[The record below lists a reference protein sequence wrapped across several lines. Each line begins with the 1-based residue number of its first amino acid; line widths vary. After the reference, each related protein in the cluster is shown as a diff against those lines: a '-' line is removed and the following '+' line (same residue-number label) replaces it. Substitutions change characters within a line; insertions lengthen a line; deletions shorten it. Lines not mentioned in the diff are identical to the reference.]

1 MNGYSNPGG
10 PPPGGPPARSRSVAS
25 VDTGNAFSAVFSAFG
40 RDFVELFRNPLAFVG
55 GVGGMILTGALAY
68 LGVTVLADAA
78 DSNDPNAEDEDEF
91 MIDFEPGALVKLGV
105 KMEET
110 EIPEKIIV
118 QETRAEEEAEVVEE
132 AVTDDAKAA
141 PATEKPPEDP
151 PDKPKKTDN
160 PKPPTEKKDSK
171 LPTSKLPTTANTP
184 YKNDLPTVTQ
194 DRGDPFGDPGG
205 WADRAKDGDPWA
217 TSVMKALNNMKV
229 GAFAGKGG
237 AGDFRFQLTICK
249 DGTIKKVDKKG
260 GSLSQEGQDAVR
272 LALEQLDI
280 PKPPGDVS
288 KQMSSACAKIKY
300 TFVWS
305 AKGVK

>member
-1 MNGYSNPGG
+1 MN
-10 PPPGGPPARSRSVAS
+10 PPHRSSGAS
-25 VDTGNAFSAVFSAFG
+25 RVDTGNAVSAVFGAFG
-40 RDFVELFRNPLAFVG
+40 RDFADLFRNPLAFVG
-55 GVGGMILTGALAY
+55 GIGGMVLTGALAY
-68 LGVTVLADAA
+68 LGVTVMADAA
-78 DSNDPNAEDEDEF
+78 SGDDANAEDEDEF

-141 PATEKPPEDP
+141 PATEKPEDP
-151 PDKPKKTDN
+151 PDKPKKTDA
-160 PKPPTEKKDSK
+160 PKPTEKKDSK

-229 GAFAGKGG
+229 GAYSGKGG
-237 AGDFRFQLTICK
+237 AGDFKFQLTICK
-249 DGTIKKVDKKG
+249 DGKIKTVAKKG
-260 GSLSQEGQDAVR
+260 GSLSDEGQNAVR
-272 LALEQLDI
+272 LALEQLEI
-280 PKPPGDVS
+280 PKPPGDVA
-288 KQMSSACAKIKY
+288 KQMGSSCAKIKY

-305 AKGVK
+305 SKGVK

>member
-1 MNGYSNPGG
+1 MNPQNRP
-10 PPPGGPPARSRSVAS
+10 RSVAS
-25 VDTGNAFSAVFSAFG
+25 VSEGNALSAVFSAFG
-40 RDFVELFRNPLAFVG
+40 RDLADLFRNPLAFVG
-55 GVGGMILTGALAY
+55 GVGGMALTSVLVY
-68 LGVTVLADAA
+68 LGIGVMADAA
-78 DSNDPNAEDEDEF
+78 SGDSADDEDEF

-118 QETRAEEEAEVVEE
+118 QETRAEEEVAPVEE
-132 AVTDDAKAA
+132 AVTDDAKAT
-141 PATEKPPEDP
+141 PATEEKPEEPE
-151 PDKPKKTDN
+151 DKPKKTDA
-160 PKPPTEKKDSK
+160 PKPTEKKDSK

-217 TSVMKALNNMKV
+217 TSVMKSLNNMKV
-229 GAFAGKGG
+229 GAFSGKGG
-237 AGDFRFQLTICK
+237 AGDFKFQLTICK
-249 DGTIKKVDKKG
+249 DGKIKTVAKKG
-260 GSLSQEGQDAVR
+260 GSLSEDGQNAVR

-280 PKPPGDVS
+280 PKPPSDVAS
-288 KQMSSACAKIKY
+288 KMGSSCAKIKY

-305 AKGVK
+305 SKGVK

>member
-1 MNGYSNPGG
+1 MNAPSRPR
-10 PPPGGPPARSRSVAS
+10 PPRPVS
-25 VDTGNAFSAVFSAFG
+25 TGNPISAIFGAFG
-40 RDFVELFRNPLAFVG
+40 RDFADLLRNPLAFVG
-55 GVGGMILTGALAY
+55 GLGGMALTAALAY
-68 LGVTVLADAA
+68 LGITVAADAA
-78 DSNDPNAEDEDEF
+78 GDDANAEDEDEF

-105 KMEET
+105 KMEEQ

-141 PATEKPPEDP
+141 PAEKKLEEDP
-151 PDKPKKTDN
+151 PDKPKKTDT
-160 PKPPTEKKDSK
+160 PKPTEKKDSK

-217 TSVMKALNNMKV
+217 TAVMKSLNNMKV
-229 GAFAGKGG
+229 GAFSGKGG
-237 AGDFRFQLTICK
+237 AGDFKFQLTICK
-249 DGTIKKVDKKG
+249 DGKIKTVAKKG
-260 GSLSQEGQDAVR
+260 GSLSEDGQNAVR

-280 PKPPGDVS
+280 PKPPADVA
-288 KQMSSACAKIKY
+288 KQMGNSCAKIKY
-300 TFVWS
+300 TFSWS
-305 AKGVK
+305 SKGVK

>member
-1 MNGYSNPGG
+1 MSPSN
-10 PPPGGPPARSRSVAS
+10 RNSVRVS
-25 VDTGNAFSAVFSAFG
+25 TGNPLSAVFGAFG
-40 RDFVELFRNPLAFVG
+40 RDITDLFRNPLAFVG
-55 GVGGMILTGALAY
+55 GLGGMGLSVVLAF
-68 LGVTVLADAA
+68 LGVNAMADAA
-78 DSNDPNAEDEDEF
+78 NSDDADSEDDEF
-91 MIDFEPGALVKLGV
+91 LIDFEPGALVKLGV

-118 QETRAEEEAEVVEE
+118 QETRAEEQVEEVVQE

-141 PATEKPPEDP
+141 PVVDKKPDEPLEKPKKV
-151 PDKPKKTDN
+151 DKPKPVTDR
-160 PKPPTEKKDSK
+160 KDSK

-217 TSVMKALNNMKV
+217 TAVMKSLNNMKV
-229 GAFAGKGG
+229 GAFSGKGG
-237 AGDFRFQLTICK
+237 SGDFKFQLTICK
-249 DGTIKKVDKKG
+249 DGNIKTVAKKG
-260 GSLSQEGQDAVR
+260 GSLSDDGQNAVR

-280 PKPPGDVS
+280 PKPPADVA
-288 KQMSSACAKIKY
+288 KKMGSSCAKIKY

-305 AKGVK
+305 SKGVK